1 MMFTLQSG
9 QLLASA
15 HALSAFSRSGSSIA
29 QGLRSTWNQG
39 LEQLYG
45 RAFEIAAATLTRRL
59 SCWLDP
65 HRAANYLAHILSIT
79 ARLQEELEHHH
90 EYLRLLPQRTI
101 DESFLIT
108 KGITHLQELGKL
120 LDATCAQSI
129 TQLAA
134 LCTDETDYPPST
146 LTTTQLQTDFPD
158 AEILHADAHHAVVAF
173 GNVSTASSI
182 TTLVA
187 GVSSSDPNTWPDN
200 FRHAQRV
207 SQATGGAAIAWLG
220 YSAPA
225 HIPAAVATA
234 PASRGAQ
241 ALKDFQA
248 SLRSRN
254 PQAKLLVLG
263 HSYGSV
269 IAGKAAETGLEA
281 DTLIFAGSPGVPP
294 VIKLNTDSPRII
306 SALGS
311 LDPIGLTGTKYTAVH
326 GKDPT
331 ALGFPT
337 EQWGIPGGHSS
348 YITSPLFL
356 KRLAEEAQR

>member
-1 MMFTLQSG
+1 MFTLQSG

-129 TQLAA
+129 THLAA
-134 LCTDETDYPPST
+134 LCTDDTDYPPST
-146 LTTTQLQTDFPD
+146 LTATHIHTDFPD

-173 GNVSTASSI
+173 GNISTASSI

-207 SQATGGAAIAWLG
+207 SQATGGAA
-220 YSAPA
+220 
-225 HIPAAVATA
+225 

-269 IAGKAAETGLEA
+269 VAGKAAETGLEA

-294 VIKLNTDSPRII
+294 VIKLNTDSPRVI

-331 ALGFPT
+331 ALGFPA

-356 KRLAEEAQR
+356 KRLTEEAQR